1 MTTSKP
7 QAAVDSKAL
16 GATKPAVIASVAWDP
31 YEVWRTRVLVPARQE
46 AAKTKQEMKPAA

>member
-16 GATKPAVIASVAWDP
+16 GATKPSEIVPVSWDP
-31 YEVWRTRVLVPARQE
+31 YEVWRTRVWLPQLVEKARLKRSGE
-46 AAKTKQEMKPAA
+46 